1 MGQVVGETTSND
13 PEPKGETVTTA
24 IADRA
29 APQASAYPRRA
40 YAFFVVA
47 ILMIASCHS
56 QMDKQFPML
65 LVKPI
70 RAAFDITDTQIS
82 LFQGAAFAVFY
93 AFMGPVFGRMVD
105 FRNRRNLIIFGILF
119 WSVMTVSAGFAQTYW
134 QLLLSRV
141 GVGIGEAVLAPA
153 AYSMIADYVEPQ
165 VRGRAMGIYMAA
177 VSAGTALSLFL
188 GGAIVGAVS
197 QGPLVDL
204 PLLRDMAPWQTAFVI
219 VGAPGFITALLM
231 LLVREPKRQGDGSA
245 PEVGEKRPS
254 AEFVAYI
261 KRNRKAFGC
270 VLAAQVLVHFV
281 GNCIVPWV
289 PTFFV
294 RTYDMPAAKVG
305 MILGILLFAGSST
318 GFFLSGF
325 ISDRL
330 LARGRPD
337 ARLRPLFVGYL
348 IFIPAVIIWPLAGN
362 PTVSFAVFTLQ
373 CVGHVMAVA
382 TLPMTTQEVVPARM
396 RGQAVTLVLLVT
408 TLLGWAVGPTAVALV
423 TDYVFHDDNALKYSL
438 VLTTVPTA
446 ALALLV
452 AWFGRNAFLETRA
465 KLIAQPTG

>member
-1 MGQVVGETTSND
+1 M
-13 PEPKGETVTTA
+13 TTA
-24 IADRA
+24 VAEHDGRE
-29 APQASAYPRRA
+29 ASAYPRRA

-56 QMDKQFPML
+56 QLDKQFPML

-70 RAAFDITDTQIS
+70 RAAFDISDTQIS

-93 AFMGPVFGRMVD
+93 AVMGPVFGRMVD
-105 FRNRRNLIIFGILF
+105 NRNRRNLIIFGILF
-119 WSVMTVSAGFAQTYW
+119 WSVMTVAAGFATNYW

-153 AYSMIADYVEPQ
+153 AYSMIADYVEPRI
-165 VRGRAMGIYMAA
+165 RGRAMGIYMAA
-177 VSAGTALSLFL
+177 VAAGTGLSLLL
-188 GGAIVGAVS
+188 GGVIVGAVS
-197 QGPLVDL
+197 QGPLIDL
-204 PLLRDMAPWQTAFVI
+204 PVLRDMAAWQTAFVI
-219 VGAPGFITALLM
+219 VGAPGFVTAILM
-231 LLVREPKRQGDGSA
+231 LLVREPKRQGDGSTPA
-245 PEVGEKRPS
+245 AGAKGPS
-254 AEFVAYI
+254 AEFIAYI
-261 KRNRKAFGC
+261 KQTRMAFGC

-289 PTFFV
+289 PTFFI
-294 RTYDMPAAKVG
+294 RTYDLPAATVG
-305 MILGILLFAGSST
+305 VTLGILLFSGSAL

-325 ISDRL
+325 LSDRW

-337 ARLRPLFVGYL
+337 ARLLPLFVGYL

-362 PTVSFAVFTLQ
+362 PYVSFAVFAIQ

-382 TLPMTTQEVVPARM
+382 TLPMTTQDVVPARM

-446 ALALLV
+446 VLALLV
-452 AWFGRNAFLETRA
+452 AWFGRRAFIDTRA
-465 KLIAQPTG
+465 RLIAASAG